1 MVFRTAGAVATL
13 LIGLCGQALAQY
25 YPPAQAYPPQAYPP
39 PQGYPPRQPLPSV
52 ADAEDDAPPIN
63 APVVQGPALPPI
75 GVGPQWNGPPAGTRY
90 GRGTPAYP
98 ADTAQPPVAGGQPY
112 RSVQPPDGYEP
123 AVTGTRP
130 YYSVPGVVPPGPAG
144 SAKQDAI
151 LQEAKRS
158 RLPISPGQTDP
169 RADDSG
175 VGRSMQRDPGNM
187 AAFPPDERPEIRSV
201 QPPQSYEP
209 AVSGRSPYYEGPAA
223 IPPGPAGS
231 AEQDAI
237 LQESM
242 RPRVPISPGQISPGS
257 DDPRVTGSIGGGGDP
272 RNMAAFPPDVRP
284 ETGPKKELPPQ
295 FRRTLVDYYTKEP
308 AGTIIIDTPNTY
320 LYLVLGNGKALRY
333 GVGVGREG
341 FTWSGVQQVT
351 KMSEWPDWNPPEEMI
366 VRQPYLPRFM
376 AGGET
381 NPLGARALYLG
392 KTIYRIHGTNQ
403 PSTIG
408 TFVSSGCI
416 RLTNE
421 DVMDLYSRVKVGTRV
436 VVLPGRPPATAAATS
451 LAPLPAGA
459 APPEQLPAAM
469 AR

>member
-1 MVFRTAGAVATL
+1 MVFRTASAIATL
-13 LIGLCGQALAQY
+13 LIGLSGAGGQSFAQY
-25 YPPAQAYPPQAYPP
+25 YPPAQGYPAQPYPP
-39 PQGYPPRQPLPSV
+39 PQGYPSRQPLPPGPD
-52 ADAEDDAPPIN
+52 ADDDAPPLN
-63 APVVQGPALPPI
+63 APVLQGPPLPPV
-75 GVGPQWNGPPAGTRY
+75 GAGPQWNGSPAGTRY

-98 ADTAQPPVAGGQPY
+98 ADPAQPLAGGGQGHRP
-112 RSVQPPDGYEP
+112 VQPSQGYEP
-123 AVTGTRP
+123 AVVGARP
-130 YYSVPGVVPPGPAG
+130 YYGASGAVPPGP
-144 SAKQDAI
+144 
-151 LQEAKRS
+151 
-158 RLPISPGQTDP
+158 P
-169 RADDSG
+169 
-175 VGRSMQRDPGNM
+175 
-187 AAFPPDERPEIRSV
+187 
-201 QPPQSYEP
+201 
-209 AVSGRSPYYEGPAA
+209 
-223 IPPGPAGS
+223 GS

-237 LQESM
+237 LQEAM
-242 RPRVPISPGQISPGS
+242 RSRRPGQIGAGPDNPRGDPRNMEPPEIRSVQPPQGYEAAPTRPYYGVSGAIPPGPPGS
-257 DDPRVTGSIGGGGDP
+257 AEQDAILREAMRSRLRASPDQIGPRPDEPDVTGSTGGGDP

-284 ETGPKKELPPQ
+284 ETGPKKEVPPQ
-295 FRRTLVDYYTKEP
+295 FRRTLVDYPTKEP
-308 AGTIIIDTPNTY
+308 AGTVIIDTPNTY

-351 KMSEWPDWNPPEEMI
+351 RMAEWPDWNPPEEMI

-421 DVMDLYSRVKVGTRV
+421 DVMDLYTRVKVGTRV

-451 LAPLPAGA
+451 LAPPTQ
-459 APPEQLPAAM
+459 PI
-469 AR
+469 R